1 MGCYVSLCNL
11 PICSCVGSNRIPA
24 LDQELEDIRT
34 RDVPGPPDVTKCL
47 IDWLTKSANYSIKK
61 LTSYNQ
67 IGWDILHVIARF
79 IDGTP
84 VGSNGDWKHL
94 ARLLGLH
101 IHDIIVIINN
111 QIFSSSYHLT
121 IYFVFREL
129 KTFLPSR
136 VLL

>member
-1 MGCYVSLCNL
+1 MRN
-11 PICSCVGSNRIPA
+11 PA
-24 LDQELEDIRT
+24 LDLELEDIRT
-34 RDVPGPPDVTKCL
+34 RDVPGPPDLTKCQ
-47 IDWLTKSANYSIKK
+47 IDWLTKSANCLIKK
-61 LTSYNQ
+61 LTSDNQ

-101 IHDIIVIINN
+101 IHDIIVTNKS
-111 QIFSSSYHLT
+111 IFSNSYHLFLFFF
-121 IYFVFREL
+121 ISREW